1 MGTDNGT
8 KDAKTPLISKDLPV
22 KPDGMPLMKEEDK
35 TGSIIVPIAFTIVSL
50 AIGVGIA
57 YAIYAFGA
65 TELYVKKISTVAEAE
80 TYWLYLALVI
90 FGRMVTFVNFYPAAV
105 WKSRI
110 MFRKSG
116 NLRSNPF
123 IYRMIG
129 DDAAKNVII
138 FEGDGDIGAYNRA
151 NRSIHHMVENFGGF
165 VAGLFLVGI
174 IFPFPTFVLVCL
186 FSMGRIA
193 HQVGYTTGYGGH
205 GLGFALATIADNVQQ
220 GLALIVALKC
230 LF

>member
-174 IFPFPTFVLVCL
+174 ICKSPEKYDIP
-186 FSMGRIA
+186 
-193 HQVGYTTGYGGH
+193 
-205 GLGFALATIADNVQQ
+205 
-220 GLALIVALKC
+220 
-230 LF
+230 